1 MNTKRMR
8 NRTGQSA
15 IEAVLVTLVFI
26 ACLIGIFD
34 LGQVLFVHQT
44 FVARARAAARYGALH
59 PADKVA
65 IQSMVLHGTPEGSGT
80 GIFGLQSS
88 MVAVARSDNGTSE
101 DRLTVSITGYS
112 YRLFSPWIGQSFNGN
127 TITASFPVET
137 P

>member
-1 MNTKRMR
+1 MNTKRKR
-8 NRTGQSA
+8 DRTGQSA

-26 ACLIGIFD
+26 ACLIGVFD

-44 FVARARAAARYGALH
+44 FVARVRAAARYGTLH
-59 PADKVA
+59 PADTAA

-88 MVAVARSDNGTSE
+88 MVSVGRSDNGTSE
-101 DRLTVSITGYS
+101 DRVTVAITGYP
-112 YRLFSPWIGQSFNGN
+112 YRLFSPWIGQSFTGRS
-127 TITASFPVET
+127 ISASFPVET